1 MLSSLEGI
9 AVDEMLLLRS
19 KDSDNQQPLELLQ
32 LKSVDH
38 TARMAES
45 EAQVNAEQQKPAPLQ
60 TIAATA
66 GNTVQ
71 QPVRRRNNVSLQYS
85 YSYITTAIALWIE

>member
-9 AVDEMLLLRS
+9 AADEMLPLRG

-66 GNTVQ
+66 ANTVQ
-71 QPVRRRNNVSLQYS
+71 QPVRRRNNVNLQ
-85 YSYITTAIALWIE
+85 YSYITTAIALCI